1 MKFKWSEP
9 YLIPIYFW
17 IIFMLAKYTNGNI
30 FVLVGIQLFILI
42 VAYIDLLI
50 QKRKW
55 NKEME
60 KIEEEYNKARQELLD
75 ELDKLGKETN
85 CEDKEEK

>member
-1 MKFKWSEP
+1 
-9 YLIPIYFW
+9 
-17 IIFMLAKYTNGNI
+17 MLAKYTNGNI

-55 NKEME
+55 NREME

-75 ELDKLGKETN
+75 ELDKLGKELEEN
-85 CEDKEEK
+85 KEEK

>member
-1 MKFKWSEP
+1 
-9 YLIPIYFW
+9 
-17 IIFMLAKYTNGNI
+17 MLAKYTNGNI

-60 KIEEEYNKARQELLD
+60 KIEEEYSKARQELLD
-75 ELDKLGKETN
+75 ELDKLGKDEN
-85 CEDKEEK
+85 SIENKEEK